1 MAVASEHDTQA
12 LLRMAIG
19 PACHELRSPLAVVY
33 GFARMLEHGES
44 LDDAAREKYVGQ
56 IVRGAERLD
65 SMLDDLSKIGRI
77 AAGRTPPH
85 VEHVSLRS
93 IVDDLC
99 ATSTLDGRL
108 HVEPGDDV
116 TIKAD
121 PAWLTESLQATVDGL
136 CFEDGAPRTASTCAC
151 RGDTSRT
158 RCTSTSSPTPRS
170 RWWTSS
176 RRSRTSGSRSLGCV
190 LSRWV
195 ARSMAAATGS
205 SSSFLGPDRGPARA
219 NVTDLSQSRD

>member
-1 MAVASEHDTQA
+1 MAVASDHDTQA

-33 GFARMLEHGES
+33 GFARMLENADN
-44 LDDAAREKYVGQ
+44 LDDEARAKYVSQ

-65 SMLDDLSKIGRI
+65 LMLDDLSKIGRV

-85 VEHVSLRS
+85 VEHVSLKS

-108 HVEPGDDV
+108 QVDAGADV

-121 PAWLTESLQATVDGL
+121 PSWLTESLQATVDGL
-136 CFEDGAPRTASTCAC
+136 CFEDGIDVRLSWRHEPHDVHLHLVPSSTFPMV
-151 RGDTSRT
+151 DVEPEKS
-158 RCTSTSSPTPRS
+158 
-170 RWWTSS
+170 
-176 RRSRTSGSRSLGCV
+176 SLGIS
-190 LSRWV
+190 LARMRIV
-195 ARSMAAATGS
+195 AMGGTFDGS
-205 SSSFLGPDRGPARA
+205 GDRVV
-219 NVTDLSQSRD
+219 VTLPRG

>member
-136 CFEDGAPRTASTCAC
+136 CFEDGIDVRVSWRHEPHEVHIHLVPNSTFPMVDVEPEKSNLGISLARMRVVAMGGSFDGSGDRVVVVLPRA
-151 RGDTSRT
+151 
-158 RCTSTSSPTPRS
+158 
-170 RWWTSS
+170 
-176 RRSRTSGSRSLGCV
+176 
-190 LSRWV
+190 
-195 ARSMAAATGS
+195 
-205 SSSFLGPDRGPARA
+205 
-219 NVTDLSQSRD
+219 